1 MENLVGFNKR
11 EKLLILAAALCVI
24 ILLGD
29 KFILSPMLNL
39 WKTRAARITALEESL
54 NKGTVLTDREET
66 LTQRWQEMQ
75 GRSLTNEA
83 SSAENQVLNRVNDW
97 ARSSGLNVTSLR
109 PRWIIDEGQEARKL
123 EFSLSAT
130 GSMES
135 VTRFLYELER
145 DPLAIRLE
153 DVELATHDE
162 QGREITLSARFTGLI
177 VSEEKS
183 S

>member
-11 EKLLILAAALCVI
+11 EKLLILAAALCVV

-29 KFILSPMLNL
+29 KFIISPMLNL
-39 WKTRAARITALEESL
+39 WKTRAARIAALEESL

-66 LTQRWQEMQ
+66 LTQRWQE
-75 GRSLTNEA
+75 
-83 SSAENQVLNRVNDW
+83 
-97 ARSSGLNVTSLR
+97 SGLNVTSLR
-109 PRWIIDEGQEARKL
+109 PRWIDEGQEARKL

-135 VTRFLYELER
+135 VVRFLYELER

-183 S
+183 

>member
-11 EKLLILAAALCVI
+11 EKLLILAAALCVV

-29 KFILSPMLNL
+29 KFIISPMLNL
-39 WKTRAARITALEESL
+39 WKTRAARIAALEESL

-75 GRSLTNEA
+75 GRSLTNGA
-83 SSAENQVLNRVNDW
+83 SSAENQVLNRVSDW
-97 ARSSGLNVTSLR
+97 ARTSGLNVTSLR
-109 PRWIIDEGQEARKL
+109 PRWIDEGQEARKL

-135 VTRFLYELER
+135 VVRFLYELER

-183 S
+183 